1 MWTNRTTT
9 AQFLAGKRTPCAV
22 AVVAAAVLSPSSYT
36 YSQLVPNSFI
46 FGGYNFI
53 KYALTDRTWNN
64 QGTREKGEWGMG
76 NGRNNHTT
84 NNDVIYG
91 EKLEFIAVRPLLA
104 HPIRIHLHYC
114 YCSSICR
121 AVLWWH
127 NGSPCHLLGFYCASD
142 LRSFTCSSF
151 EPLEYG
157 YSCSACCFLLAMFVP
172 LSTKQS
178 LCSKKWNGLLN
189 SFIRSGEFP
198 FNRILVW
205 NCDTPTYGEW
215 FCFWTD
221 KNITKNEINKS
232 FSLSTAV
239 IRFMPGIC
247 WFRFILLEFI
257 IGLLNV
263 DL

>member
-142 LRSFTCSSF
+142 LRSFTLPVPVLSPSNMVIHVLPVVSYSPCSS
-151 EPLEYG
+151 LY
-157 YSCSACCFLLAMFVP
+157 L
-172 LSTKQS
+172 
-178 LCSKKWNGLLN
+178 
-189 SFIRSGEFP
+189 RSSRCVVRSEM
-198 FNRILVW
+198 V
-205 NCDTPTYGEW
+205 
-215 FCFWTD
+215 
-221 KNITKNEINKS
+221 S
-232 FSLSTAV
+232 
-239 IRFMPGIC
+239 
-247 WFRFILLEFI
+247 
-257 IGLLNV
+257 
-263 DL
+263 